1 MPEPMPRVPHYTRW
15 KLSPEGLAVI
25 SNDERAEI
33 KKSRSTKF
41 ITKGLGAIARNAN
54 SNFLDGTDAGLEAG
68 NMVGLS
74 LVRTSHGT
82 EWDELFLR
90 HTHAFLQQTGRR
102 VHATI
107 RNNNIKPEQQT
118 FKSMYALRI
127 FGASTQGMVQL
138 SNESRELI
146 THETHLMPRDT
157 EEQSYDALG
166 FDVSF
171 GFINYLNNSLIKAR
185 ARRN

>member
-68 NMVGLS
+68 NTLGLS
-74 LVRTSHGT
+74 LVRTSHGA

-90 HTHAFLQQTGRR
+90 HTRAFLQETGNGVR
-102 VHATI
+102 AAI
-107 RNNNIKPEQQT
+107 PNNDKMPRERFNNLYMRAI
-118 FKSMYALRI
+118 YA
-127 FGASTQGMVQL
+127 ASVLGMTQL
-138 SNESRELI
+138 TDESRGLI
-146 THETHLMPRDT
+146 THATHNIQHHTVQQGR
-157 EEQSYDALG
+157 DALG